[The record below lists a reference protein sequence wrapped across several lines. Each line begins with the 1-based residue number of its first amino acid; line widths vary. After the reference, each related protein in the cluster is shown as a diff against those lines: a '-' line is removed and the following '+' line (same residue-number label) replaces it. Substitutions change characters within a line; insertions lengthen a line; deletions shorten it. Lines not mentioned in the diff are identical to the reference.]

1 MKKSSPVSTNT
12 SLIAKGMQFHGDL
25 HFAGVLE
32 IEGEV
37 FGSIVALDEAVAE
50 VRIRETGYV
59 QGVIYAP
66 VIIVNGKVD
75 GDIYCSNHME
85 LAAKGKVVGNVYYH
99 LLEMVLGCA
108 VEGQL
113 SHRASAELTQHLK
126 KQVRKTSA
134 SADLDATLDNSAHL

>member
-1 MKKSSPVSTNT
+1 MKKTASVSINT

-37 FGSIVALDEAVAE
+37 IGRIVALDDATAE
-50 VRIRETGYV
+50 VRVRESGQV
-59 QGVIYAP
+59 KGLILAP
-66 VIIVNGKVD
+66 VVMVNGKVD

-85 LAAKGKVVGNVYYH
+85 LAAKAKVVGNVHYH

-108 VEGQL
+108 VDGQL
-113 SHRASAELTQHLK
+113 AHRSSSELTQLI
-126 KQVRKTSA
+126 QQLQQKT
-134 SADLDATLDNSAHL
+134 LE

>member
-1 MKKSSPVSTNT
+1 MKKIAAVSINT

-37 FGSIVALDEAVAE
+37 TGKIVALDAAAE
-50 VRIRETGYV
+50 VRVRESGQV
-59 QGVIYAP
+59 NGLILAP
-66 VIIVNGKVD
+66 VVMVNGKVD

-85 LAAKGKVVGNVYYH
+85 LAAKAKVVGNVYYH

-108 VEGQL
+108 VEGLL
-113 SHRASAELTQHLK
+113 SHRSSSELTQLIQQLQQK
-126 KQVRKTSA
+126 P
-134 SADLDATLDNSAHL
+134 